1 MTTVKQTDASL
12 RRLVFFGFVSIL
24 SMVGVFVAWTYFSE
38 INGAVIASATIEAE
52 SYSKKVQHRDG
63 GNVLK
68 ILVKDGD
75 IAQAGQDL
83 VVLDPTEVKAQ
94 LGIAQGQRD
103 EFMIKKA
110 RLEAQRDLTDQITL
124 PEELAA
130 RASEPSLAA
139 TIAGQQRLLQST
151 LGTLAGKQDQYAAQI
166 GQLSDQ
172 IKGYDAQ
179 MAGDKRQ
186 LSLIAQETVSLRK
199 LLAQGLLPESRV
211 MSMDREAARISG
223 DQGQLEANQAG
234 AQSKIAEINVL
245 MLQSKEE
252 VRNQALNDLRDTESK
267 LVDLQGQLITVQSR
281 LSHMTVKA
289 PITGT
294 VYQLAVHTEGGV
306 IAPNE
311 TLMMI
316 LPQNDDLVLQA
327 AVTPN
332 DISHVHVGQAAE
344 IRFNSFDARTTP
356 QIMAEVT
363 RVAADTTKPDASRG
377 EQQPYYTIRL
387 VIPAKE
393 LEKLGQ
399 NKLKPGMSAEAF
411 IQTESRSPFSYLIKP
426 LLQQWSHAM
435 RES

>member
-1 MTTVKQTDASL
+1 MTPTNQTNASL
-12 RRLVFFGFVSIL
+12 RRLQLFGFVSIL
-24 SMVGVFVAWTYFSE
+24 SMVGVFVAWTYYSD

-52 SYSKKVQHRDG
+52 SYSKKVQHREG

-75 IAQAGQDL
+75 VAQAGQDL
-83 VVLDPTEVKAQ
+83 VVLDPTEIKAQ
-94 LGIAQGQRD
+94 LGITQGQRD
-103 EFMIKKA
+103 EFLIKKA
-110 RLEAQRDLTDQITL
+110 RLEAQRDLNDQINL
-124 PEELAA
+124 PQETSA
-130 RASEPSLAA
+130 RAEEPSLAA
-139 TIAGQQRLLQST
+139 TIAGQQKLLQST
-151 LGTLAGKQDQYAAQI
+151 LGTLAGKQDQYNAQV
-166 GQLSDQ
+166 GQLGDQ

-179 MAGDKRQ
+179 LVGNKRQ
-186 LSLIAQETVSLRK
+186 LSLIAEETASLRK
-199 LLAQGLLPESRV
+199 LLAQGLLPASRV

-223 DQGQLEANQAG
+223 DQGQLEANRAG
-234 AQSKIAEINVL
+234 AQSKIAEIKVL

-252 VRNQALNDLRDTESK
+252 VRNQALTELRDTESK

-327 AVTPN
+327 SVTPN
-332 DISHVHVGQAAE
+332 DIAHVRVGQPAE

-363 RVAADTTKPDASRG
+363 QVAADTTKPDVSRG
-377 EQQPYYTIRL
+377 EQQPYYSIRL
-387 VIPAKE
+387 VISAKE
-393 LEKLGQ
+393 LEKLGEK
-399 NKLKPGMSAEAF
+399 KLKPGMSAEAF